1 MKNLSLKLRLIISFL
16 AIAATVWSVAGFLAW
31 NEGKE
36 QTDEFFD
43 TYQLMLARQLSAAD
57 WQNIKPETQKNID
70 NIIDE
75 MEDDGDE
82 EDEAIGFAVFD
93 KQGNIIF
100 HDNENG
106 KYFVYNPAS
115 GFVNQPLGRK
125 KDMWRM
131 VWMESSDSKYLIAV
145 GQELEY
151 RNDVALEMVE
161 ETLLPWMCGLAVLLL
176 AIIILIS
183 KEFRPLKKLAYDL
196 TARKPDDLSPLN
208 EANIPQEV
216 LPLVRAMNNLLL
228 KIAEM
233 LKRERSFIADSA
245 HELRSPLTA
254 LKVQLDVAEMA
265 EDDKPTQQQ
274 ALKNLREGIERSSR
288 LVEQLLALS
297 RLESG
302 NASGDNEE
310 LNWKLMLGN
319 AIEEQQPNAKLKNI
333 AFTTDIKKPEF
344 LRQGQSFLWA
354 LLLRNLL
361 DNAVRYSGEGACI
374 TLEINENSL
383 TCRNNKVRIE
393 KEHLAR
399 LGERFFRPA
408 GQKAQGS
415 GLGLSIV
422 EKIAALHGCGVA
434 YNAADDVFSVIITKK

>member
-1 MKNLSLKLRLIISFL
+1 MKKLSLKLRLIISFL
-16 AIAATVWSVAGFLAW
+16 VIAAAVWLASGILAW
-31 NEGKE
+31 NESRE

-57 WQNIKPETQKNID
+57 WQNIRPDTQNSVD
-70 NIIDE
+70 HLIDE

-93 KQGNIIF
+93 KTGKMIF

-106 KYFVYNPAS
+106 KYFIYNQAS
-115 GFVNQPLGRK
+115 GFINQPLGRK
-125 KDMWRM
+125 HDMWRI
-131 VWMESSDSKYLIAV
+131 VWIESSDGKYRIAV

-151 RNDVALEMVE
+151 RNEIALEMVE
-161 ETLLPWMCGLAVLLL
+161 ETFVPWVCGLAILFL

-196 TARKPDDLSPLN
+196 TTRKPDDLSSLD
-208 EANIPQEV
+208 ETNIPTEI
-216 LPLVRAMNNLLL
+216 LPLVRAMNNLFE
-228 KIAEM
+228 KIADM

-254 LKVQLDVAEMA
+254 LKVQLDVVEMA
-265 EDDKPTQQQ
+265 EDDKKMQQK

-288 LVEQLLALS
+288 LVEQMLALS
-297 RLESG
+297 KLESG
-302 NASGDNEE
+302 NASGEDEE
-310 LNWKLMLGN
+310 LNWGLIVGN
-319 AIEEQQPNAKLKNI
+319 AVDEQQPTAKLKNI
-333 AFTTDIKKPEF
+333 SINPKIANPAFLEK
-344 LRQGQSFLWA
+344 GQSFLWA

-361 DNAVRYSGEGACI
+361 DNAIRYSGEGADI
-374 TLEINENSL
+374 NLEITEKAL
-383 TCRNNKVRIE
+383 TCRNNKVRVA

-422 EKIAALHGCGVA
+422 EKIAALHGCKVSYMA
-434 YNAADDVFSVIITKK
+434 NDDVFSVTISK

>member
-16 AIAATVWSVAGFLAW
+16 IIAAVVWSASGFLAW
-31 NEGKE
+31 NESKE
-36 QTDEFFD
+36 QADEFFD

-57 WQNIKPETQKNID
+57 WQNIKPDTQKNID
-70 NIIDE
+70 DIIDDL
-75 MEDDGDE
+75 EDDGDE

-93 KQGNIIF
+93 KQGKMIF

-115 GFVNQPLGRK
+115 GFINQPLGRK

-131 VWMESSDSKYLIAV
+131 VWMESSDGKYMIAV

-151 RNDVALEMVE
+151 RDEVALEMVE
-161 ETLLPWMCGLAVLLL
+161 ETFVPWVCGLAVLFL

-196 TARKPDDLSPLN
+196 TARKPDDLSPLS
-208 EANIPQEV
+208 EECVPQEI
-216 LPLVRAMNNLLL
+216 LPLVKAMNDLLK

-265 EDDKPTQQQ
+265 DDDRPTQQQ

-297 RLESG
+297 KLESG

-310 LNWKLMLGN
+310 LNWELMLGN
-319 AIEEQQPNAKLKNI
+319 AIEEQQSNAKLKNI
-333 AFTTDIKKPEF
+333 SFTTDIKKPEF
-344 LRQGQSFLWA
+344 VQHGQSFLWA

-361 DNAVRYSGEGACI
+361 DNAVRYSGEGADI
-374 TLEINENSL
+374 TLELNEKSL
-383 TCRNNKVRIE
+383 TCRNNKVKIE

-422 EKIAALHGCGVA
+422 EKIAALHNCCVA
-434 YNAADDVFSVIITKK
+434 YNADDDVFSVIITKK

>member
-1 MKNLSLKLRLIISFL
+1 MKKLSLKLRLIISFL
-16 AIAATVWSVAGFLAW
+16 VIAAAVWLASGILAW
-31 NEGKE
+31 NESRE

-57 WQNIKPETQKNID
+57 WQNIKPDTQNSVDHLID
-70 NIIDE
+70 K

-93 KQGNIIF
+93 KTGKMIF

-106 KYFVYNPAS
+106 KYFIYNQTS
-115 GFVNQPLGRK
+115 GFINQPLGRK
-125 KDMWRM
+125 HDMWRI
-131 VWMESSDSKYLIAV
+131 VWIESSDGKYRIAV

-151 RNDVALEMVE
+151 RNEIALEMVE
-161 ETLLPWMCGLAVLLL
+161 ETFVPWVCGLAILLL

-196 TARKPDDLSPLN
+196 TTRKPDDLSSLN
-208 EANIPQEV
+208 ETNVPTEI
-216 LPLVRAMNNLLL
+216 LPLVRAMNNLFE
-228 KIAEM
+228 KIADM
-233 LKRERSFIADSA
+233 IKRERSFIADSA

-265 EDDKPTQQQ
+265 EDDKQMQQK

-288 LVEQLLALS
+288 LVEQMLALS
-297 RLESG
+297 KLESG
-302 NASGDNEE
+302 NASGDDEE
-310 LNWKLMLGN
+310 LNWGLIVGN
-319 AIEEQQPNAKLKNI
+319 AVEEQQPNAKLKNI
-333 AFTTDIKKPEF
+333 SIDAKIEKPAFLEK
-344 LRQGQSFLWA
+344 GQSFLWA

-361 DNAVRYSGEGACI
+361 DNAIRYSGEGADI
-374 TLEINENSL
+374 NLEITEKAL
-383 TCRNNKVRIE
+383 TCRNNKVRVA

-422 EKIAALHGCGVA
+422 EKIAALHGCKVSYMA
-434 YNAADDVFSVIITKK
+434 NDDVFGVTISK

>member
-16 AIAATVWSVAGFLAW
+16 IIAAVVWSASGFLAW
-31 NEGKE
+31 NESKE
-36 QTDEFFD
+36 QADEFFD

-57 WQNIKPETQKNID
+57 WQNIKPDTQKNID
-70 NIIDE
+70 DIIDDL
-75 MEDDGDE
+75 EDDGDE

-93 KQGNIIF
+93 KQGKMIF

-115 GFVNQPLGRK
+115 GFINQPLGRK

-131 VWMESSDSKYLIAV
+131 VWMESSDGKYMIAV

-151 RNDVALEMVE
+151 RDEVALEMVE
-161 ETLLPWMCGLAVLLL
+161 ETFVPWVCGLAVLFL

-196 TARKPDDLSPLN
+196 TARKPDDLSPLS
-208 EANIPQEV
+208 EECVPQEI
-216 LPLVRAMNNLLL
+216 LPLVKAMNNLLK

-265 EDDKPTQQQ
+265 DDDRPTQQQ

-297 RLESG
+297 KLESG
-302 NASGDNEE
+302 NASGEDEE
-310 LNWKLMLGN
+310 LNWELLIGN
-319 AIEEQQPNAKLKNI
+319 AIEEQQSSAKLKNI

-344 LRQGQSFLWA
+344 VHHGQSFLWA

-361 DNAVRYSGEGACI
+361 DNAVRYSGKGADI
-374 TLEINENSL
+374 TLEINEKSL
-383 TCRNNKVRIE
+383 TCRNNKVKIE
-393 KEHLAR
+393 KELLAR

-422 EKIAALHGCGVA
+422 EKIAALHNCCVA
-434 YNAADDVFSVIITKK
+434 YNADDDVFSVIITKK